1 MRPRGRDSVRGMSE
15 GIWDGG
21 LADDLAA
28 EVLFD
33 EATLRARIAELGRE
47 IQAAYTDK
55 PLLVVGILKGS
66 FLFLADL
73 VRAINLPL
81 EVDFMSVSSYRGTK
95 STGVV
100 KILKDLDVDVDG
112 KHILIVEDI
121 VDTGLTLRYL
131 LENLETRRPASIEVC
146 ALLDKSAVRKENV
159 EVRFSGFECPNAF
172 VVGYGLDYD
181 GRYRNVPYIGVLKP
195 EVYAD

>member
-1 MRPRGRDSVRGMSE
+1 MNEREP
-15 GIWDGG
+15 IWSGG
-21 LADDLAA
+21 LSDDVA

-33 EATLRARIAELGRE
+33 EASLAARIESLGRE
-47 IQAAYTDK
+47 IQSAYAGRE
-55 PLLVVGILKGS
+55 LLVVGILKGS

-81 EVDFMSVSSYRGTK
+81 SIDFMAVSSYQGTR

-100 KILKDLDVDVDG
+100 KILKDLDKSLDGRDV
-112 KHILIVEDI
+112 LVVEDI

-131 LENLETRRPASIEVC
+131 LENLRTRKPRSLEVC
-146 ALLDKSAVRKENV
+146 ALLDKTAVRKEQV
-159 EVRFSGFECPNAF
+159 DVRFSGFECPDAF

-181 GRYRNVPYIGVLKP
+181 GFYRNLPYIG
-195 EVYAD
+195 